1 LNVAFDFALAAT
13 VTISKQK
20 TLFQMDKK
28 KLKAVIVD
36 DEKNACELIS
46 AILADKCPEIEVV
59 SSLNSAFEAIQEINR
74 VNPDLVFLD
83 IEMPFAS
90 GFDVLEAIPE
100 RDFDVI
106 FVTAFNQ
113 YAIKAFKFSAA
124 EYLLKPLDEKEIVTA
139 VRKIVAKRSVSR
151 EKDERIDLLL
161 KSIQN
166 EKPKKIALYLNEN
179 IEFINLDKIVR
190 FEADTRYT
198 YIYFSLGSRQLVT
211 KNIGEFEDLLCDK
224 GFFRV
229 HKSHIVNMEF
239 VKSISKKEG
248 AYLTLQDGTKITVSR
263 RKLDDFV
270 NEMKNYIE

>member
-1 LNVAFDFALAAT
+1 MNN
-13 VTISKQK
+13 KR
-20 TLFQMDKK
+20 
-28 KLKAVIVD
+28 LKAIIID
-36 DEKNACELIS
+36 DEKNACELIA
-46 AILADKCPEIEVV
+46 AILAEKCPDIEVV
-59 SSLNSAFEAIQEINR
+59 TSLHSAFEAIQEINR
-74 VNPDLVFLD
+74 IEPDLIFLD

-90 GFDVLEAIPE
+90 GFDVLEAIPD
-100 RDFDVI
+100 RNFDVI

-124 EYLLKPLDEKEIVTA
+124 DYLLKPLDEKEIVTA
-139 VRKIVAKRSVSR
+139 VRRVVAKRAISR
-151 EKDERIDLLL
+151 EKDERIDVLL
-161 KSIQN
+161 KNIQS

-179 IEFINLDKIVR
+179 IEFINLDKIIR

-248 AYLTLQDGTKITVSR
+248 AHLTLQDGTEISVSR

-270 NEMKNYIE
+270 NEMKKYIE